1 MDKITF
7 CIPSKS
13 NLRYLKTC
21 IPSIRKNAYR
31 DDHEIIVFVDQ
42 DEDGT
47 IKWLDEVKDQ
57 YNIQYYVNPKLG
69 EELFGIGRA
78 YDYCIAHSTTDIFM
92 IFHADMMLGK
102 HADLKAYN
110 HLKEKTVVC
119 STRVEPPLH
128 PNAGE
133 KILLD
138 FGMWPE
144 EFKEEEFDKYVESQ
158 LEETKTTEGIFAPW
172 MMYKSEFIEL
182 GGHDPVM
189 HSCREDSDVFNRMYL
204 DGFTFI
210 QPWNSLVYHLTG
222 RGAGSFDG
230 DKERHEQWKKDMEAS
245 TLEFI
250 RKWGQNVN
258 HTSMMQPI
266 VYPVYKKSVIINNSN
281 PELEKV
287 LEPWFN
293 EGKDIIIEVD
303 GNTFSNEDFRHI
315 QNLGGII
322 GHDEQLKEE
331 ELPCEFGL
339 GGLKITINS
348 LDSFE
353 QELINL

>member
-1 MDKITF
+1 
-7 CIPSKS
+7 
-13 NLRYLKTC
+13 
-21 IPSIRKNAYR
+21 
-31 DDHEIIVFVDQ
+31 
-42 DEDGT
+42 
-47 IKWLDEVKDQ
+47 
-57 YNIQYYVNPKLG
+57 
-69 EELFGIGRA
+69 
-78 YDYCIAHSTTDIFM
+78 
-92 IFHADMMLGK
+92 
-102 HADLKAYN
+102 
-110 HLKEKTVVC
+110 
-119 STRVEPPLH
+119 
-128 PNAGE
+128 
-133 KILLD
+133 
-138 FGMWPE
+138 
-144 EFKEEEFDKYVESQ
+144 
-158 LEETKTTEGIFAPW
+158 
-172 MMYKSEFIEL
+172 
-182 GGHDPVM
+182 
-189 HSCREDSDVFNRMYL
+189 
-204 DGFTFI
+204 
-210 QPWNSLVYHLTG
+210 
-222 RGAGSFDG
+222 
-230 DKERHEQWKKDMEAS
+230 MEAS